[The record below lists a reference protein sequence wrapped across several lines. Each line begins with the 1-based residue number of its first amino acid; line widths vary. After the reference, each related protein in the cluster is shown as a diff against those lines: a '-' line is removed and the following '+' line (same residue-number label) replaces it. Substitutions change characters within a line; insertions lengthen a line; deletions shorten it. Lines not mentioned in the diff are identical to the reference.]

1 MGRRG
6 RKKKIMEKIDFT
18 QDSEYKKLMEKRPP
32 PLAAMTPFEDK
43 PKKVGNPNFKKGM
56 KPLNPN
62 GRPKGS
68 VNMYAALSKE
78 LMSDKGP
85 EIVAKVLELA
95 LADKPDIHCLKMCM
109 DRILPVHKAVD
120 STRNKSDAQVI
131 INVASIESIEQKA
144 SEYDEAELVDPI
156 EKSDDEVIVNVAS
169 NG

>member
-1 MGRRG
+1 
-6 RKKKIMEKIDFT
+6 
-18 QDSEYKKLMEKRPP
+18 MEKRPP
-32 PLAAMTPFEDK
+32 PAPPMTPFEEKKK
-43 PKKVGNPNFKKGM
+43 PGNPALYKGM

-68 VNMYAALSKE
+68 VNKYTALSRE
-78 LMSDKGP
+78 LMNENAV
-85 EIVAKVLELA
+85 EIVAVVVQKAKEGDV
-95 LADKPDIHCLKMCM
+95 HCLKMCL